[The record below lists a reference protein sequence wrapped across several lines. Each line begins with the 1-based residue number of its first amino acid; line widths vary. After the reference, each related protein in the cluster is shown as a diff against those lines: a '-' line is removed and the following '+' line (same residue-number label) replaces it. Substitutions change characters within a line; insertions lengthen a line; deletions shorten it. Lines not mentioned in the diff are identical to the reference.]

1 MHRNKTVNMNRI
13 RFCRNCEAYTLNKT
27 CTKCGKETEINA
39 PQKYSKDETV
49 AYYRRKLKKE
59 ELDKA

>member
-1 MHRNKTVNMNRI
+1 MNRI

>member
-1 MHRNKTVNMNRI
+1 MNRI
-13 RFCRNCEAYTLNKT
+13 RFCRNCNTYTLKKT
-27 CTKCGKETEINA
+27 CQKCGFETEINA

-59 ELDKA
+59 ELNKS

>member
-1 MHRNKTVNMNRI
+1 MNKI
-13 RFCRNCEAYTLNKT
+13 RFCSRCNIYTLKRS
-27 CTKCGKETEINA
+27 CPKCGCETEINA

-59 ELDKA
+59 ELDKT